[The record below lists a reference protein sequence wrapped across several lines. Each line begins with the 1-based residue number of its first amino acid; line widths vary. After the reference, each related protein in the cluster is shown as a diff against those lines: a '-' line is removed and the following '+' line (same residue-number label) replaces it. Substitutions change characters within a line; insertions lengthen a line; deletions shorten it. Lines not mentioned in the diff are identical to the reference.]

1 MQRLHKQLL
10 FMKLDSLIKMPKY
23 KSTNGFSLVELLIAI
38 SFISVIVVLVFT
50 ITSFNS
56 KLSKLNEQ
64 RTQALL
70 YATEGIESIKLI
82 SWDNLNTGDFYPVA
96 QGDTWALAAGSET
109 IDNFTRTITISDV
122 YRTDATNNNIHGA
135 IVETGYLD
143 PDTKKITVSL
153 DWTTKT
159 GSAKQEQLET
169 YMHRWQ
175 ADRWTQTDWVGGS
188 GQSIWSDTS
197 KFYTKDAGTEVTIP
211 GIATLLSGFLDWN
224 QATTTAVF
232 NTPGN
237 FDDNDV
243 YELDGLAYL
252 VTENNP
258 SGAELYI
265 LDVNDIYAPFQLSS
279 LNIGSSVTSVV
290 VQGNYAYLSTKS
302 DNSELQIIDVSNSG
316 APFVATTYNLSGN
329 RNAQDV
335 VVNEN
340 ELYIIQYDDLYSFS
354 ITNPTSPQLLDSID
368 VDEKARELFLS
379 ENNIYIATE
388 DDDKELQIIDVTNP
402 ANLQTMGEYD
412 LPGSLKG
419 TDVYVR
425 GTRAY
430 ISTQNNGSGQE
441 FFILNISDP
450 SDPVLIGSYEV
461 GEKVHSFTIIG
472 PYALLGTNFLN
483 EELLVLD
490 VSYPATISQ
499 VSGFDLDGYVLGMS
513 ANCSVIYA
521 ATSNN
526 QNEFFI
532 ISTEVFDCDYASSG
546 TLESSTFDTG
556 SDTVAYNWIA
566 WTGSEPAN
574 TDIRFQIA
582 TSNNQ
587 AGPWTFIGPDGTNST
602 YYSTA
607 AKELINYTSHLNQR
621 YLRYKLFLTSQA
633 DLQTPIL
640 EEVTISYSTYP

>member
-1 MQRLHKQLL
+1 MSKH
-10 FMKLDSLIKMPKY
+10 

-38 SFISVIVVLVFT
+38 SFISVIVVLLFT

-56 KLSKLNEQ
+56 KLSELNEQ

-70 YATEGIESIKLI
+70 YATEGIEAAKLI
-82 SWDNLNTGDFYPVA
+82 VWENLVSGDFYPAV
-96 QGDTWALAAGSET
+96 QGDTWTLVAGSEV
-109 IDNFTRTITISDV
+109 INNFTRTITIGDV
-122 YRTDATNNNIHGA
+122 YRSDSTNGNVHGA
-135 IVETGYLD
+135 IVESGYLD

-153 DWTTKT
+153 DWTPKLGT
-159 GSAKQEQLET
+159 AKQEQLET
-169 YMHRWQ
+169 YFHRWQ
-175 ADRWTQTDWVGGS
+175 ANRWTQTDWIGGL
-188 GQSIWSDTS
+188 GQDIWSDTT
-197 KFYTKDAGTEVTIP
+197 KFYNKDVGTDVTIP

-224 QATTTAVF
+224 EATTTAVF

-243 YELDGLAYL
+243 YELNGLAYL

-258 SGAELYI
+258 SGAEFYI
-265 LDVNDIYAPFQLSS
+265 LDVNDIYTPFQLSS
-279 LNIGSSVTSVV
+279 LNIGASVTSVV
-290 VQGNYAYLSTKS
+290 AQDNYAYLSTKK
-302 DNSELQIIDVSNSG
+302 DDGELQIIDVNNRY
-316 APFVATTYNLSGN
+316 APFMAATYNLPSN
-329 RNAQDV
+329 DNAQDV

-340 ELYIIQYDDLYSFS
+340 ELYIIQDDKLYSFS
-354 ITNPTSPQLLDSID
+354 IVSPTSPQLLDSID
-368 VDEKARELFLS
+368 VDDKATELFLS

-388 DDDKELQIIDVTNP
+388 EDDKELQIIDVTNP
-402 ANLQTMGEYD
+402 ANLQAIGEYD
-412 LPGSLKG
+412 LPGNLKG

-430 ISTQNNGSGQE
+430 ISTQNNGSEPE
-441 FFILNISDP
+441 FFIFEISDP
-450 SDPVLIGSYEV
+450 SEPVFIGSFEV

-483 EELLVLD
+483 EELVILD
-490 VSYPATISQ
+490 VSYPATINQ
-499 VSGFDLDGYVLGMS
+499 VAGFDLDGYVLGMS

-532 ISTEVFDCDYASSG
+532 ISTEVVDCGYASAG

-574 TDIRFQIA
+574 TNIRFQIA

-587 AGPWTFIGPDGTNST
+587 AGPWNFVGPDGTNAT

-607 AKELINYTSHLNQR
+607 AKELLNYTTHLDQR
-621 YLRYKLFLTSQA
+621 YLRYKLFLSSQA

-640 EEVTISYSTYP
+640 EEVTISYSIYP